1 MQPLQYRKNR
11 QDKKGDSTL
20 AFILLFLVFLAL
32 FLGLKTSPAH
42 AETTARIKDI
52 VNFEGIRDNM
62 LVGYGLVVGLNGTGD
77 KLNNEP
83 YTEQSLMTFLE
94 RLGINTKGQE
104 QNIKPKNIA
113 SVMVTAT
120 LPPFSRNGSRINVN
134 VSTLGDSTSL
144 LGGHLLATPLLG
156 ADAQVYAVAQGGVAI
171 EGYSAQGNTGS
182 SITKGVPTNAFI
194 SNGAIVEREIDYK
207 LNTLE
212 TVNLALKNPDIATA
226 SNISAAVNRKMGGHL
241 AKVTDPGTVQ
251 VTVPPEYHAAVVEML
266 NVIEQIPVETDQV
279 AKIIIDEASGTIVM
293 GENVRIDTVAVAQ
306 GNLVVKIEET
316 PLITQPGPFG
326 FDENAPINTAVV
338 PNSVVT
344 VNENADK
351 KMTIFKKNADLRD
364 LVNGMNS
371 LGVGPRDMISILQ
384 TMKAAGAI
392 QAEITTR

>member
-11 QDKKGDSTL
+11 QEKKGDSTL

-134 VSTLGDSTSL
+134 VSTLGDATSL

-293 GENVRIDTVAVAQ
+293 GENVKIDTVAVAQ

-326 FDENAPINTAVV
+326 LDENAPINTAVV
-338 PNSVVT
+338 PNSLVT

-364 LVNGMNS
+364 LVNGMNA